1 MFKDTLNVMSDK
13 KTKTVAKSAMQFNH
27 PDFRDPQKNMQNN
40 NVFLVTQKSLFFHR
54 SQSIQCLKMNPF
66 VRTYTSEIFPPQNP
80 FDNNHDFGLN
90 LSEINLDPF
99 TTNLFEKA
107 PGILWYSEGN
117 TNNRFKH
124 LILLIE
130 KCHSTNFS
138 TDSVRSVLFYMQE
151 LRNSMD
157 SVNASGYVKSTD
169 ISQMEI
175 ISDLYPTFFNIKQAS
190 FVSNNVPEGY
200 VDVLKWCYN
209 LFTLHLLLF
218 SIYLAKHVIEIENP
232 DLFNDIKIFERDLS
246 GSLDA
251 SIRLK
256 LRKRGISFTQNIY
269 CGFDTEYKNID
280 PTHNKLLSAQ
290 LAVNTQTLLKIPLS
304 EEYNFGVV
312 NSQTGEISP
321 ESGINTKGFSTEA
334 VLKMIRNGLKIYRDF
349 KYSGYD
355 DSINLLID
363 GLKSEGVNY
372 ITDHE
377 NMIFIFAN
385 TPAKE
390 YFKRTLDGVYSLQE
404 LVSTSKTL
412 VQEDLTLEF
421 KNIIEKLKQIYENDT
436 SFNKKEDEKSLIN
449 LPSVTDLP
457 RIKIDALTTDS
468 EISSKKSDR
477 LGTKNTEKRRTWM
490 TSFTPMAVSVS
501 VQRQMYLLI
510 HNSAADLSVLSDF
523 ESFKDGLDMVNKCF
537 VTLTTPLKVD
547 GLEVKVRDTQ
557 LLAPGVSKSL
567 QAISTL
573 YPGIEKIKVSRTD
586 ITNMDVF

>member
-1 MFKDTLNVMSDK
+1 
-13 KTKTVAKSAMQFNH
+13 
-27 PDFRDPQKNMQNN
+27 MQNN
-40 NVFLVTQKSLFFHR
+40 SVFLVTQKSLFFHH
-54 SQSIQCLKMNPF
+54 SQSIQGSIQRLKMNPF
-66 VRTYTSEIFPPQNP
+66 ARTYSTEIFPSQNP
-80 FDNNHDFGLN
+80 FDGVNNHDFGLN
-90 LSEINLDPF
+90 LTEFNLDPF

-107 PGILWYSEGN
+107 PGILWYSQGN
-117 TNNRFKH
+117 TSNRFKH
-124 LILLIE
+124 LIFLIE

-151 LRNSMD
+151 LRDSMD
-157 SVNASGYVKSTD
+157 SVNAEGYVKSID

-175 ISDLYPTFFNIKQAS
+175 ISDLYPTFFNIKQAR

-200 VDVLKWCYN
+200 VEVLKWSYN

-218 SIYLAKHVIEIENP
+218 SIYLATHVIEIENP
-232 DLFNDIKIFERDLS
+232 DLFNDLKIFERDLS
-246 GSLDA
+246 RSLDA
-251 SIRLK
+251 SIRIT
-256 LRKRGISFTQNIY
+256 LRKRGISFIQNIY

-280 PTHNKLLSAQ
+280 SIHNKLLSAQ
-290 LAVNTQTLLKIPLS
+290 LAVNTQTFLKIPLS

-312 NSQTGEISP
+312 NSQTGEITP
-321 ESGINTKGFSTEA
+321 ESGINTKGFSTDA
-334 VLKMIRNGLKIYRDF
+334 VLKIIRSGLKIYRDF
-349 KYSGYD
+349 RYPEYD
-355 DSINLLID
+355 DSINLLIE

-404 LVSTSKTL
+404 LVSTSNTL

-436 SFNKKEDEKSLIN
+436 SFNKKDDEKSLIN

-457 RIKIDALTTDS
+457 RIKIDGLTIDNPLHPQGTDS
-468 EISSKKSDR
+468 EKSSKKSDR
-477 LGTKNTEKRRTWM
+477 FGTKNTEKRRTWM

-523 ESFKDGLDMVNKCF
+523 ESFKDCLDMVNKCF

-586 ITNMDVF
+586 ITNMDEF